1 MTTVTRS
8 AAPASAH
15 VAQGIVAPSH
25 KQMESVIK
33 SLVTTRP
40 LHALKRAPANFANYP
55 SYNVSG
61 PSIDFSR
68 KAYVIH
74 NQIYVQS
81 GMANGPKCWFKAGPA
96 PMF

>member
-1 MTTVTRS
+1 MTTVTRR
-8 AAPASAH
+8 AAPAP
-15 VAQGIVAPSH
+15 VAQSIVAPSQ
-25 KQMESVIK
+25 KQMESVLK
-33 SLVTTRP
+33 TLVTTRP
-40 LHALKRAPANFANYP
+40 LHALKRAPANFAHAP
-55 SYNVSG
+55 SYNLSG

-74 NQIYVQS
+74 NQIYVLS